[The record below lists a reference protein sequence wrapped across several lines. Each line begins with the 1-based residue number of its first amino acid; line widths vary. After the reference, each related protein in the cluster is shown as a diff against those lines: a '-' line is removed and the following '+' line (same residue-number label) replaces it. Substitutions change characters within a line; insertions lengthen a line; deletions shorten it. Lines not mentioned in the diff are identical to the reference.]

1 MELVAVQNGV
11 PGTDVLAG
19 ESADS
24 CGRFGNSSAE
34 FLEYEDGIVVFGGII
49 DREEPIFWFRAPYFS
64 GNVNDAGKW
73 LGNAD
78 GD

>member
-1 MELVAVQNGV
+1 MELVAVEDGV
-11 PGTDVLAG
+11 PGADVMAG

-24 CGRFGNSSAE
+24 CGGFGNGSAE

-49 DREEPIFWFRAPYFS
+49 NRKEPIFWFRAPYFS
-64 GNVNDAGKW
+64 WNGDDASEW